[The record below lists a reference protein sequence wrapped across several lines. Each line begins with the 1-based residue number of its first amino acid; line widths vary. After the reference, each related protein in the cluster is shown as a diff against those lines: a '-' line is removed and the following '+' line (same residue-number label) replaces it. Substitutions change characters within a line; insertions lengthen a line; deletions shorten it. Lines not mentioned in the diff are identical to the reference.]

1 MIKLTAKQIDKVTR
15 QWIRNPGDEDAARTG
30 ARFDAE
36 RGQFVVDWIEHYLRL
51 YEGEYAGQ
59 PFKCIDWQRDALMR
73 MFSWIRLDEERSRQ
87 RDKDVWGRR
96 FTHSVIFVPKKN
108 GKSPLLAALGLY
120 LTCGDGEPGSKSF
133 FFAKDG
139 NQAREIA
146 GKHAVE
152 MLWKSPELMS
162 ECTVNKNLMQIT
174 HEPTRSILLPASSG
188 DDRHQ
193 KSKEGINGNILVDE
207 VHVVDRALMDRI
219 SRAGISR
226 SEPFQIEVS
235 TAGNDP
241 GSYGKTRYEYA
252 KDVLAGTIKDD
263 RLFVML
269 CEAPQEL
276 TDKQIDADPIKYG
289 KMANP
294 SWGYTIRERE
304 YLSDY
309 EQSKRGGATELASFK
324 MYRLNIWQKTANP
337 LIDQDSW
344 RENERRYTL
353 DELAGRGGGVG
364 IDLSKSEDMSA
375 IVFCVPD
382 DEDADIMRIYPKFW
396 MTRDYAQKNNH
407 LASFLDWAAE
417 GDLELVDAAAIM
429 DLDLLPW
436 ILLTMET
443 IKPTLICYDPT
454 YAEALTQKIATETE
468 IDVAK
473 FGQTFPVYSN
483 PTIEFRNAIKDGRL
497 LHNGNQV
504 MSWQAGHVMAKEYNG
519 LIKPVKDDKQR
530 HRKIDGIQA
539 AIMAWH
545 ACKERPQEER
555 SVYEDRGALFL

>member
-1 MIKLTAKQIDKVTR
+1 MKLATRQVDKLTRD
-15 QWIRNPGDEDAARTG
+15 WIRNPGDEASARAG
-30 ARFDAE
+30 ARFDGE
-36 RGQFVVDWIEHYLRL
+36 RGQFVIDWMESYLKL

-59 PFKCIDWQRDALMR
+59 PFRCIEWQRDAVMR

-87 RDKDVWGRR
+87 RGKDVWGRR
-96 FTHSVIFVPKKN
+96 FTQAVIFVPKKN
-108 GKSPLLAALGLY
+108 GKSPMLAALGLY

-139 NQAREIA
+139 TQAREIA

-152 MLWKSPELMS
+152 MLWQSPELMS
-162 ECTVNKNLMQIT
+162 ECSVNKSLMQIT
-174 HEPTRSILLPASSG
+174 HEPTRSILLPSSSG
-188 DDRHQ
+188 DDRNQ

-241 GSYGKTRYEYA
+241 DSYGKTRYEYA
-252 KDVLAGTIKDD
+252 VDVQEGRIKDD
-263 RLFVML
+263 RLFVMI
-269 CEAPQEL
+269 CQAPQEI
-276 TDKQIDADPIKYG
+276 TDKQIDADPLRLG
-289 KMANP
+289 KLANP

-309 EQSKRGGATELASFK
+309 EQSKRGGASEFANFK

-337 LIDQDSW
+337 LIDQDAW
-344 RENERRYTL
+344 RENHRSYTL
-353 DELAGRGGGVG
+353 EDLAGRGGGVG

-375 IVFCVPD
+375 VVFCVPD
-382 DEDADIMRIYPKFW
+382 EEDADIVRIYPKFW
-396 MTRDYAQKNNH
+396 MTREYAEKHNH
-407 LASFLDWAAE
+407 LASFVDWAAD
-417 GDLELVDAAAIM
+417 GDLELVDTQAIT

-436 ILLTMET
+436 IHQAIET
-443 IKPTLICYDPT
+443 VRPTLICYDPT
-454 YAEALTQKIATETE
+454 YAEALTQKLTTDLE
-468 IDVAK
+468 IPVAK
-473 FGQTFPVYSN
+473 FAQTFPVYSN
-483 PTIEFRNAIKDGRL
+483 PTIEFRNAIKDRRL
-497 LHNGNQV
+497 LHDGNQV
-504 MSWQAGHVMAKEYNG
+504 MSWQAGHVMAREYNG
-519 LIKPVKDDKQR
+519 LIKPIKDEKAR

-545 ACKERPQEER
+545 AYKERPQDAR
-555 SVYEDRGALFL
+555 SVYEDRGAIFL